1 MGSKVLVNEE
11 MNGIGL
17 REKREKRPGLGG
29 GYEVLFKSQSG
40 CCEIEPRSLNR
51 EESLPPSPRPQAKS
65 SRSVDRAS
73 TWDAPQATCT
83 IS

>member
-17 REKREKRPGLGG
+17 EKREKRPGLGG
-29 GYEVLFKSQSG
+29 GYEVLKSQSE
-40 CCEIEPRSLNR
+40 CCEMEPRSLNR

>member
-1 MGSKVLVNEE
+1 MSSKASLNEE
-11 MNGIGL
+11 TNGIG
-17 REKREKRPGLGG
+17 RAKRRGHGVEG
-29 GYEVLFKSQSG
+29 GYKEEQVPVRVLWG
-40 CCEIEPRSLNR
+40 MEPRGWNR
-51 EESLPPSPRPQAKS
+51 VEALPLSPRPQAKS